1 MNYEE
6 KKKIADDY
14 LWKEY
19 STSWDTLADTNSLH
33 DCETEEEIRDAAEE
47 RYLEDQIS

>member
-1 MNYEE
+1 MTYDE

-19 STSWDTLADTNSLH
+19 SASWDGLADTNDLH
-33 DCETEEEIRDAAEE
+33 DCETKEEIEDAAQE
-47 RYLEDQIS
+47 RYLEDSIT